1 MKISILTPSFN
12 SGKYIE
18 RAIQSVLNQDY
29 DNWEHII
36 VDGRSTDETPKI
48 VKKYSHLRWISEPD
62 KGQSDAMNKAFSKS
76 TGDIILCLN
85 ADDEVREDL
94 FPYII
99 EQFQNHPEIDM
110 VVGNLEVRHPE
121 KTYVAISS
129 TSLEDALRFGDYNFP
144 LNPVAYAYRR
154 SLQLKIGPFPVNNHY
169 TMDYWFI
176 LRAFLFGRILKQEKV
191 LGTFYFNGDNKSAD
205 DKRSRRELRR
215 VRNDFVRRYFFSPR
229 VIRHAVQIAL
239 SGFILNSKK
248 VLFRSYKRIGA
259 VFGVISRAK

>member
-36 VDGRSTDETPKI
+36 VDGGSTDETPKI

-76 TGDIILCLN
+76 TGDIILYLN

-94 FPYII
+94 FPYIV
-99 EQFQNHPEIDM
+99 EQFQNHPDIDM
-110 VVGNLEVRHPE
+110 LVGNLEVRHPQE
-121 KTYVAISS
+121 AYVAVSS
-129 TSLEDALRFGDYNFP
+129 ASLEDALRFGDYKFP

-154 SLQLKIGPFPVNNHY
+154 SLQLRTGPFPINNHY

-176 LRAFLFGRILKQEKV
+176 LRAFLFGRALKKEKV
-191 LGTFYFNGDNKSAD
+191 FGTFYFDGSNKSAD
-205 DKRSRRELRR
+205 DKRGRKELRA
-215 VRNDFVRRYFFSPR
+215 VKETFARRYFYYPR
-229 VIRHAVQIAL
+229 VAVAAL
-239 SGFILNSKK
+239 KLAAKDSILNCKK
-248 VLFRSYKRIGA
+248 LLLRTYKRIA
-259 VFGVISRAK
+259 SAFSVLIIS